1 MKPLIPFILLTS
13 LGMGIYHVG
22 QKLQLPNAN
31 PMVLLMGVYGV
42 AFALAAAAAPF
53 FRTAGEAPWMSQVF
67 SWPVLVVGIGVLLI
81 ELGFLLVYRTGGA
94 LQWASVGVS
103 AFTAVLLV
111 PVAVLFFREHVS
123 PMRIGGIFLTLAGLA
138 LMTWKRS

>member
-13 LGMGIYHVG
+13 LGMGIYHIG
-22 QKLQLPNAN
+22 QKLQLPSAN

-53 FRTAGEAPWMSQVF
+53 FRTAGEAPWMSQLF
-67 SWPVLVVGIGVLLI
+67 NWPVLAVGVGVLLI
-81 ELGFLLVYRTGGA
+81 ELGFLLVYRTGGS

-103 AFTAVLLV
+103 ALTAVILV
-111 PVAVLFFREHVS
+111 PVAVLAFREHFSV
-123 PMRIGGIFLTLAGLA
+123 MKAAGIVVTLAGLVM
-138 LMTWKRS
+138 MTWKRS